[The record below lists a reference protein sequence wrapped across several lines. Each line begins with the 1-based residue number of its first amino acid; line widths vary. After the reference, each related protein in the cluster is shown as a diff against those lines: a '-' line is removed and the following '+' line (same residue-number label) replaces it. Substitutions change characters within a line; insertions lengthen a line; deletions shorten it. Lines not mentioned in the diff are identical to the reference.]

1 MDWHELFVPRG
12 PLLEMVVRGTVV
24 YLALFCALR
33 VLPRRQ
39 MGITG
44 VSDILL
50 IVIIADA
57 AQNSMAGEYSS
68 ITEGLVLV
76 ATIIAWDYAI
86 DWLDYRVPA
95 LRLNRHDPTILVRNG
110 RKVPRNMTREHI
122 SDDELMSMLRQEGVE
137 TLSQVKDVYVE
148 GDGHVAVIKRRA

>member
-1 MDWHELFVPRG
+1 MDWHALFVPRG
-12 PLLEMVVRGTVV
+12 SLLEMVVRGTVV

-39 MGITG
+39 MGVTG

-57 AQNSMAGEYSS
+57 AQNSMAGEYTS

-86 DWLDYRVPA
+86 DWLDYRFPA
-95 LRLNRHDPTILVRNG
+95 LHLNRHEPTIIVRNG
-110 RKVPRNMTREHI
+110 RKLPRNLRRENI
-122 SDDELMSMLRQEGVE
+122 SDAELMSLLRQEG
-137 TLSQVKDVYVE
+137 LDDLAQVKDVYVE
-148 GDGHVAVIKRRA
+148 GDGHVAVIKRKA

>member
-1 MDWHELFVPRG
+1 MDWRALVVPHG
-12 PLLEMVVRGTVV
+12 SLLEMVVRGTVV

-39 MGITG
+39 MGVTG

-57 AQNSMAGEYSS
+57 AQNSMAGEYTS

-86 DWLDYRVPA
+86 DWLDYRYPA
-95 LRLNRHDPTILVRNG
+95 LRLNRHEPTVLVRDG
-110 RKVPRNMTREHI
+110 RKIVRNMRREHI
-122 SDDELMSMLRQEGVE
+122 SDDELMSMLRQEGLE
-137 TLSQVKDVYVE
+137 SLTQVKNVYVE
-148 GDGHVAVIKRRA
+148 GDGHVAVIKRNA